1 MSTPAA
7 SSCKQNISSAS
18 SHTLPSSRAEKEVGG
33 SASGVRDRTSR
44 RDRAPPAAAVSEDT
58 SSSEAV
64 DSNTSDATTAVAAAA
79 TAAPGGVAVSQTAD
93 ADAGCEVG
101 LLSPLQESSGT
112 GTSEVL
118 ECLKEELVEDDGSP
132 ALVTWQA
139 RDAAILARQSHPC
152 PLPQALFAP
161 DILLPPQQAAALA
174 GGAAPP
180 KRQPSKPFV
189 AFMDGLSAL
198 QCVSLSG
205 VVALDIERIFPL
217 GPCND
222 SLRLKLSAVKF

>member
-1 MSTPAA
+1 VSTPLA
-7 SSCKQNISSAS
+7 SSSKQSISSVS
-18 SHTLPSSRAEKEVGG
+18 SQRLVSSRAEEAGG

-44 RDRAPPAAAVSEDT
+44 RDRAPPAAAVSEDN

-64 DSNTSDATTAVAAAA
+64 DSNTSDTTAAAA
-79 TAAPGGVAVSQTAD
+79 ASAAASGGGAVSHATD
-93 ADAGCEVG
+93 VDAGSEVG
-101 LLSPLQESSGT
+101 LFASSLQECLGT

-132 ALVTWQA
+132 ALVAWQA
-139 RDAAILARQSHPC
+139 RDAALLARRSHPC

-161 DILLPPQQAAALA
+161 DILLSPQQAAALA

-180 KRQPSKPFV
+180 KRQPSKPFL

-222 SLRLKLSAVKF
+222 SLR